1 MATDKIYE
9 TELDRQKAILNKF
22 MPVSYYEHHKLFL
35 DSDVLKMLELYRQQI
50 EARYTSNIIGSK
62 QIESSP
68 DEQNY
73 PEVTC

>member
-35 DSDVLKMLELYRQQI
+35 DSDVLKMLDLYRQQI

>member
-62 QIESSP
+62 QIETSP